1 MKRCHCNFIG
11 PRKESDS
18 AELKA
23 FLQTT
28 AKWDIDEGVNSW
40 LQFKWLT
47 EQIHTHVH
55 TGTWNWLTSVSST
68 DFKPLSPSVKYTH
81 TRTLSLLFF
90 PFFHSISIFLCFTSQ
105 LKLFTG
111 FIFLPIL
118 FFFLRQ
124 LVFSFCSIPVLPF
137 QAFSYSVYH
146 YYTLTHTF
154 PVYIINIAH

>member
-11 PRKESDS
+11 PRKESDW

-47 EQIHTHVH
+47 EQIHTHMH
-55 TGTWNWLTSVSST
+55 TGTWNWLISVSST
-68 DFKPLSPSVKYTH
+68 DFTPSLLLSNIH

-111 FIFLPIL
+111 FIFLPVL
-118 FFFLRQ
+118 FFPPFDN
-124 LVFSFCSIPVLPF
+124 VFSFCSIPVLPF

-154 PVYIINIAH
+154 PVYATL